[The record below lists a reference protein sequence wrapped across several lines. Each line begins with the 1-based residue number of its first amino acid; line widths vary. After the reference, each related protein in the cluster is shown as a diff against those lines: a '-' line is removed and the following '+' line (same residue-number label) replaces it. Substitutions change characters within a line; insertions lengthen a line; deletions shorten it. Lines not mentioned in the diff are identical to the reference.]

1 METIAIVRGQGEN
14 RTSSNSFSG
23 PRPSA
28 PVCLHRLRF
37 VCIAL
42 TSFSRP
48 SPLPP
53 SPSPSPPSP
62 HAAARRSS
70 EKPTPVCNFQ
80 RRSVRDF
87 ASHAIASTRAL
98 AHPRSGSTLACYLP
112 RVTPG
117 KEAIAVSLPT
127 PPRPSSSIIGESAR
141 VKVDRVREHGRHDKT
156 HKVIHGEG
164 SFITSYIAGLHC
176 LGMLLSAS
184 VSRRIT
190 SSVRRYTRV
199 STPFPCPLAA
209 RASAPSFEGGFIRG
223 TCSMILIISSLPT
236 RITEICYRRR

>member
-1 METIAIVRGQGEN
+1 MPPLAARRRNRRRSAISSGDPCAILRATRSRRLALSRIPAAEAPSRVTFRG
-14 RTSSNSFSG
+14 
-23 PRPSA
+23 
-28 PVCLHRLRF
+28 L
-37 VCIAL
+37 
-42 TSFSRP
+42 
-48 SPLPP
+48 PLARRQ
-53 SPSPSPPSP
+53 SPSPSPPHP
-62 HAAARRSS
+62 VLPRRSS
-70 EKPTPVCNFQ
+70 E
-80 RRSVRDF
+80 RVR
-87 ASHAIASTRAL
+87 
-98 AHPRSGSTLACYLP
+98 
-112 RVTPG
+112 
-117 KEAIAVSLPT
+117 
-127 PPRPSSSIIGESAR
+127 ESPF
-141 VKVDRVREHGRHDKT
+141 KVDRVREHGRHDKT